1 VNGKEIAHFEG
12 DHAVDIRL
20 TRHQISARRAEL
32 RADPLVILRPGSS
45 DGLTVD
51 YHGDDDRFAVSLVE
65 IAAKAHRPADGTAAM
80 PPPEGAG
87 PTRRRRFH

>member
-1 VNGKEIAHFEG
+1 
-12 DHAVDIRL
+12 
-20 TRHQISARRAEL
+20 
-32 RADPLVILRPGSS
+32 LRPGSS

-65 IAAKAHRPADGTAAM
+65 IAAKAHRPADGTATM

-87 PTRRRRFH
+87 PHAGAVSIEPSKAIALT